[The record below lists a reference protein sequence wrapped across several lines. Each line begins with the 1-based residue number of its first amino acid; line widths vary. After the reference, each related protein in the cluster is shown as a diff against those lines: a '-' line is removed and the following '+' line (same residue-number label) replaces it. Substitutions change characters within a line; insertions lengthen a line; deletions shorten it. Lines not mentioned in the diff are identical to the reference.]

1 MSEAEDNIKRRKEEA
16 LYDLFESYE
25 VIKSSELYSNH
36 LREIDPNAV
45 LISLAIF
52 KLTNEIQNVVNELED
67 INASLDEASEK
78 ILKRL

>member
-1 MSEAEDNIKRRKEEA
+1 MSKAEDNKKQRKEEA
-16 LYDLFESYE
+16 LYELFECYE
-25 VIKSSELYSNH
+25 VIKSSQLYSNH
-36 LREIDPNAV
+36 LSEIDPNAV

-52 KLTNEIQNVVNELED
+52 NLTNKIQNVVNELED